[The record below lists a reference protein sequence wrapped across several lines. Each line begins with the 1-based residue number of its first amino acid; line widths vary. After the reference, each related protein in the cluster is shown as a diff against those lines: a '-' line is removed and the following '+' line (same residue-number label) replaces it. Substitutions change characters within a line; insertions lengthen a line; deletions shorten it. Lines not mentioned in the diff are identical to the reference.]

1 MSLLRTKGDLDFKNY
16 GKYRNDAI
24 NPEEWLNDTRQ
35 DEPAWVER
43 YEYEAHLINTLCK
56 EKNYKKILEIG
67 PGPGVLSQIILKNDP
82 ELDYTLIDK
91 IHAKNIFEN
100 RNYKGNFIVRDL
112 MDSFD
117 ITGLDTDYDL
127 IIANDFLEHISNPSD
142 VLYKAGLIT
151 KEKSGF
157 FISVPNWRMGHNF
170 IYRGLFDYDNFFY
183 FCHSHGW
190 DPIAICNSNLTCQYH
205 PKLSSEK
212 NMPDHLIQSWNW
224 YFYTEKIVD

>member
-1 MSLLRTKGDLDFKNY
+1 VQS
-16 GKYRNDAI
+16 
-24 NPEEWLNDTRQ
+24 
-35 DEPAWVER
+35 